1 MFWRSKMIK
10 FVKTAAMGAV
20 AAVALT
26 LSTAGAQATP
36 VAYASGS
43 SDIVKTGSVAA
54 DRANIANAYGASDG
68 KFYSL
73 TLGGSA
79 VFTFLPTVYFQSP
92 GSVVE
97 VTFGARTG
105 YLESMDLYGILA
117 GIPTLI
123 GSVTND
129 MAEAVFTFT
138 GKFDALKVVD
148 TSEVVKGRDGFD
160 IDSISVTP
168 APIPLPAG
176 GLLLLGAL
184 GGVAALRRRKAV

>member
-1 MFWRSKMIK
+1 LEIKMIK
-10 FVKTAAMGAV
+10 LVKTSAMGAA

-43 SDIVKTGSVAA
+43 TDVMVTAPVAA
-54 DRANIANAYGASDG
+54 DRGIVANAYGASDG

-73 TLGGSA
+73 SLGGSA
-79 VFTFLPTVYFQSP
+79 VFTFLPAVAFRSP
-92 GSVVE
+92 GAVVE
-97 VTFGARTG
+97 VTNGKRES
-105 YLESMDLYGILA
+105 YLESMDLYGVLGGFA
-117 GIPTLI
+117 TYI
-123 GSVTND
+123 GSVTN
-129 MAEAVFTFT
+129 AAATTIFTFA
-138 GKFDALKVVD
+138 GKFDSLKVVD
-148 TSEVVKGRDGFD
+148 TSPGGTGRDGFD

-168 APIPLPAG
+168 ATIPLPAG

>member
-1 MFWRSKMIK
+1 MIK
-10 FVKTAAMGAV
+10 LVKTSAMGAV

-43 SDIVKTGSVAA
+43 SDVVLGTNAGTIPARA
-54 DRANIANAYGASDG
+54 DIANAYGATDG

-73 TLGGSA
+73 GLGGSA
-79 VFTFLPTVYFQSP
+79 VFTFLPAVGFRSP
-92 GSVVE
+92 GAVVE
-97 VTFGARTG
+97 VTNGNRDG
-105 YLESMDLYGILA
+105 HKESMDLYGVLG
-117 GIPTLI
+117 GIETYI
-123 GSVTND
+123 GSVTNT
-129 MAEAVFTFT
+129 MATAVFTFM
-138 GKFDALKVVD
+138 GKFDSLKVVD
-148 TSEVVKGRDGFD
+148 TSVVVAGRDGFD

-168 APIPLPAG
+168 ATIPLPAG